1 MFIFS
6 KKREV
11 GLKYIETLF
20 NLVKLYDYKQE
31 NYIPDEDI
39 IITEK
44 EMIDAILDHRFYSHS
59 TLNHVKIVDNDTII
73 HYFQYA
79 NSNDVLTIY
88 VKNGIVINIDGNR
101 WMIVIK
107 AKRLESKYIKYEKY
121 DTALCA

>member
-1 MFIFS
+1 MLIFS

-20 NLVKLYDYKQE
+20 NLFWLYDCKQE

-44 EMIDAILDHRFYSHS
+44 EMMDAILDHRFYSHS
-59 TLNHVKIVDNDTII
+59 TLNHVKIMDNDTTI

-79 NSNDVLTIY
+79 DSNDILTICI
-88 VKNGIVINIDGNR
+88 KNDIVVSIDGD
-101 WMIVIK
+101 ITTIIIK
-107 AKRLESKYIKYEKY
+107 IKRLESKYIKYEKY

>member
-88 VKNGIVINIDGNR
+88 VKN
-101 WMIVIK
+101 
-107 AKRLESKYIKYEKY
+107 Y